1 MIISRNY
8 AKRLIR
14 EKLATENGATFDSGQ
29 WWRIVN
35 RHDLQRVDHYPL
47 GDDYRAK
54 DLATS
59 KPLNR

>member
-29 WWRIVN
+29 WWRIV
-35 RHDLQRVDHYPL
+35 
-47 GDDYRAK
+47 AK
-54 DLATS
+54 KKAAT
-59 KPLNR
+59 KKKAAKKTARKKR